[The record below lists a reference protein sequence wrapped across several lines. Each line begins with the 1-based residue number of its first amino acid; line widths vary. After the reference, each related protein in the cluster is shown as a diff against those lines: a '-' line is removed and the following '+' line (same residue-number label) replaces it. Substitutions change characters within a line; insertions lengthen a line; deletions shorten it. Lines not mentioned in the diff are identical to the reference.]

1 MNYDV
6 QEKYDEGYVC
16 FLDILGF
23 SEFVSNKENFLKI
36 YNIFGEIIKKKQRV
50 EEDDFIEDYKIS
62 ICSDSILI
70 TLSTVKFPRF
80 LDFDF
85 FAKFI
90 CYVRS
95 LIMSNIGT
103 EIRVAITFGKYFHG
117 GTHNQ
122 IFFGPAISRAVAL
135 AEKKDKIKDIP
146 LELKKNPAAIIVDR
160 IIYPSLLE
168 EFGAKTCNIVFNR
181 FFKKLQNGYYLIN
194 PYIKEYID
202 LVESQVSYISKEEV
216 AAHNHEYLHERLNN
230 PLISEKYKI
239 DLSLL
244 HDFIYEYNYEDDY
257 KNQFNFE

>member
-1 MNYDV
+1 MNYND

-70 TLSTVKFPRF
+70 TLSTVKFTRF

-90 CYVRS
+90 CYVRA

-103 EIRVAITFGKYFHG
+103 EIRAAITFGKYFHG
-117 GTHNQ
+117 GMNNQ

-135 AEKKDKIKDIP
+135 AEKKDKIMDIP
-146 LELKKNPAAIIVDR
+146 SKLKNNPAAIIIDR
-160 IIYPSLLE
+160 LIYSYLLE
-168 EFGAKTCNIVFNR
+168 EFDPKTCGIVFGR

-202 LVESQVSYISKEEV
+202 LVENQIPYISKEEV
-216 AAHNHEYLHERLNN
+216 ASYHHEYLQERLNN
-230 PLISEKYKI
+230 PLIREKYEI
-239 DLSLL
+239 DLLL
-244 HDFIYEYNYEDDY
+244 LCDFVYEYNYEDDY
-257 KNQFNFE
+257 KKHFNFE